1 MTRILVIGIHDSAR
15 RQMPVASM
23 RRFCGRCAQ
32 VQRAAIQPGTLNPR
46 VVRVRRFC
54 EAELSGCNAA

>member
-1 MTRILVIGIHDSAR
+1 MTRILVIGIDNSACS
-15 RQMPVASM
+15 QTAAASM

-32 VQRAAIQPGTLNPR
+32 VQRAAIHPGTLNLR
-46 VVRVRRFC
+46 AVRARRFC